1 MVNGASGLESNWRP
15 SPYKGVAAT
24 TELQRHVE
32 RKGELGRAYGCR
44 SRFSELKARYS
55 SQRKLMLADLDLSG
69 AGNGVCPRSGISP
82 HGARCAITI
91 RHGSAL
97 SLLAVQVHV
106 AEGNRM
112 ILGCQQ
118 RK

>member
-1 MVNGASGLESNWRP
+1 MGRIELPLFALQGRCF
-15 SPYKGVAAT
+15 T
-24 TELQRHVE
+24 TKLIRHVE

-44 SRFSELKARYS
+44 SRFSRLKAECP
-55 SQRKLMLADLDLSG
+55 SQRKRMLADSNLSDHTG
-69 AGNGVCPRSGISP
+69 GNRSMTGPGISP

>member
-1 MVNGASGLESNWRP
+1 MIPCLHIESMLSCQLRR
-15 SPYKGVAAT
+15 T
-24 TELQRHVE
+24 
-32 RKGELGRAYGCR
+32 
-44 SRFSELKARYS
+44 
-55 SQRKLMLADLDLSG
+55 LADLDLSG
-69 AGNGVCPRSGISP
+69 AGNGVCPRPGISP